1 MRKFLILIMVFV
13 GSNILR
19 AQAPEYSDLLILYAD
34 GNYKKLIREATK
46 YTEKEATS
54 KDPNAWLW
62 LGKGLY
68 KISFV
73 GDRDEEF
80 KNAYK
85 DALNALGKCRKAD
98 KDGAVFEKNREFFDE
113 VKASVMEVI
122 SNDISG
128 KDYKKAAGWV
138 TRIYKLSP
146 DDIGAKY
153 LEGACKFQNADKGGA
168 NATWKEAETLMSK
181 VKSVED
187 FSKTDMALI
196 QLGVFETVECYV
208 KSRQMDK
215 AKALLNKVA
224 PWFEGD
230 EEFKAKYDAVV
241 N

>member
-1 MRKFLILIMVFV
+1 MKKMLTLILVFI
-13 GSNILR
+13 GANFLR

-34 GNYKKLIREATK
+34 GNYKKLIREAQKYSEKDDTK
-46 YTEKEATS
+46 NDAKVF
-54 KDPNAWLW
+54 LW

-85 DALNALGKCRKAD
+85 DGLNALGQCRKKD
-98 KDGAVFEKNREFFDE
+98 KDGSVYEANKEFFDE
-113 VKASVMEVI
+113 VKGNLLETIV
-122 SNDISG
+122 NDISA
-128 KDYKKAAGWV
+128 KDYRKAAGWV
-138 TRIYKLSP
+138 TRVYKLSP
-146 DDIGAKY
+146 NDAGAKF
-153 LEGACKFQNADKGGA
+153 LEGACKYRNADKGGA
-168 NATWKEAETLMSK
+168 NALWKEGEKLLAAI
-181 VKSVED
+181 KSVEEL
-187 FSKTDMALI
+187 SKADLDMLRI
-196 QLGVFETVECYV
+196 GVFETVECYLAG
-208 KSRQMDK
+208 KQNDK